1 MKESATGAGRV
12 RAVRYSL
19 RAREGGGRLNLPEIR
34 RIKKGNGKGEM
45 GTGMRKKGLR
55 RKKEGRRNEFR
66 EGKEREKRVMRREE
80 GRDEWG
86 GVEKG
91 IVREKKDIP
100 KPRCK

>member
-1 MKESATGAGRV
+1 
-12 RAVRYSL
+12 
-19 RAREGGGRLNLPEIR
+19 
-34 RIKKGNGKGEM
+34 M
-45 GTGMRKKGLR
+45 GTGIKKKRLQ
-55 RKKEGRRNEFR
+55 RKKEGRRREFR
-66 EGKEREKRVMRREE
+66 EGKEKEKEREKRVMRRGE